1 MSVLVHTPEDLIA
14 FNNKGE
20 FNTFIR
26 DNHKEISFYYKDLKP
41 VKDINGLNRFGQVFY
56 YKNQLYSGPDKF
68 EYSPLSQV
76 NQLELWDIMCQ
87 AEYDVRHLFFEP
99 KKTDHDGDINYQV
112 FAKTLTGKTYTLNIN
127 NGMRVHHLKQLIKDK
142 HGMPIDQQ
150 DLVFNHS
157 LLDNKRKLSYYGIKK
172 ESTLNIVCKLRGG
185 MHHGTSFPS
194 NCRTSLL
201 VRDFYGKKIGKIED
215 LSGKSIDNIKQ
226 DCQIMIKK
234 TFHKELIEN
243 HEKLMWQKFFH
254 IMDQWRKSDE
264 AQELFEI
271 AEKTNDTDW
280 IDCVKPKQ
288 LQLAREIG
296 FEGSDEDIFKEMTKW
311 AHLVDDPPL
320 CVKFNRAGACKT
332 DTGDAVA
339 EISLV
344 KQSDMSE
351 TTLQQLAEQSEK
363 KTVVVAAGSFT

>member
-1 MSVLVHTPEDLIA
+1 MSVIVHTPEYPIA
-14 FNNKGE
+14 FNNKDD

-41 VKDINGLNRFGQVFY
+41 VKNINVLDQFGQVFY

-68 EYSPLSQV
+68 ECSPLTQV
-76 NQLELWDIMCQ
+76 NQLKIWDIMCQ

-127 NGMRVHHLKQLIKDK
+127 NGMRVHHLKQLIQDK
-142 HGMPIDQQ
+142 HGMPVDQQ
-150 DLVFNHS
+150 GLVFNHN
-157 LLDNKRKLSYYGIKK
+157 LLDDKLKLSSYGIKK

-194 NCRTSLL
+194 NFRKSLQ
-201 VRDFYGKKIGKIED
+201 VRDFYGKKIGKID

-226 DCQIMIKK
+226 DCQIIIKK
-234 TFHKELIEN
+234 KIHKELIEN
-243 HEKLMWQKFFH
+243 HEKLMWQKFFN
-254 IMDQWRKSDE
+254 IMDQWRKSEE
-264 AQELFEI
+264 AQELFEL
-271 AEKTNDTDW
+271 AEKRDDTDW

-296 FEGSDEDIFKEMTKW
+296 FKGSDEEIFNKMTEM
-311 AHLVDDPPL
+311 AHLVEEPPL
-320 CVKFNRAGACKT
+320 CVKFNRAGPCKT
-332 DTGDAVA
+332 DTGEAVS

-344 KQSDMSE
+344 KQSNMSE